1 MKLSDSLLHPVPAQS
16 RARLLNL
23 TAATLLVAL
32 AGATASVAQAQPMP
46 GAGPGRGPGTMQ
58 AGMQAGLHGG
68 MHGGQMGRH
77 GGPMVSD
84 RLLDAVGATADQKT
98 RVHDI
103 FKAAQDD
110 LRKQRE
116 AGGDLHQQMMQLMT
130 APQVDA
136 AAAEAL
142 RQQQLARQDVASK
155 RMLQAMLDARAVLT
169 PEQRQKLAERMKS
182 RHQMMDRHQRE
193 RQSVDAPRS

>member
-16 RARLLNL
+16 RARLLSL

-46 GAGPGRGPGTMQ
+46 GAGPDRGPGTMQ
-58 AGMQAGLHGG
+58 AGMHGG
-68 MHGGQMGRH
+68 MHGGQMGMH

-110 LRKQRE
+110 MRKQRE
-116 AGGDLHQQMMQLMT
+116 AGGDLRQQMMQLMT

-155 RMLQAMLDARAVLT
+155 RMLQAMLDTRAVLT

>member
-58 AGMQAGLHGG
+58 AGM
-68 MHGGQMGRH
+68 HGGQMGMH

-110 LRKQRE
+110 MRKQRE

>member
-58 AGMQAGLHGG
+58 AGMHGG
-68 MHGGQMGRH
+68 MHGGQMGMH

-110 LRKQRE
+110 MRNQRE
-116 AGGDLHQQMMQLMT
+116 AGGDLRQQMMQLMT

-182 RHQMMDRHQRE
+182 RHEMMDRHQRE

>member
-46 GAGPGRGPGTMQ
+46 GAGPGCGPGTMQ
-58 AGMQAGLHGG
+58 AGMHGG
-68 MHGGQMGRH
+68 MHGGQMGMH

-110 LRKQRE
+110 MRNQRE
-116 AGGDLHQQMMQLMT
+116 AGGDLRQQMMQLMT

-182 RHQMMDRHQRE
+182 RHEMMDRHQRE

>member
-46 GAGPGRGPGTMQ
+46 GAGPGCGPGTMQ
-58 AGMQAGLHGG
+58 AGMHGG
-68 MHGGQMGRH
+68 MHGGQMGMH

-110 LRKQRE
+110 MRKQRE
-116 AGGDLHQQMMQLMT
+116 AGGDLRQQMMQLMT